1 MTKDLNELSKEI
13 YEANKA
19 KGFHEEKHSF
29 EHMACLII
37 SELMEAV
44 EADRKGRFH
53 YSKSY
58 TNKKERPK
66 KEQWANVIGYE
77 DSYMVSNYGRVRSK
91 NMRVWGGRTFYEKKG
106 RILKPGLGGTGYY
119 TVSLSGKTH
128 KVAVLVANAFI
139 DNKNGLDVVNHID
152 GDKTND
158 CVSNLEWVS
167 YSQNS
172 QHAYNSGLHKPSKI
186 WKIPYSDRCEIAF
199 KKKLGI
205 NYTTIFKNN
214 SYGVTKS
221 AIQRICM
228 EYEKYT
234 DSVEMELADT
244 VIRLLDTAGALG
256 INIDHSFVERHAA
269 SAKSK
274 DVKGRLLTENIYFA
288 CGAIL
293 ESDNKPSVS
302 INNTLVCLIILCET
316 LNIDLWKHV
325 ELKLKYNSLRPY
337 KHGKEY

>member
-44 EADRKGRFH
+44 EADRKGRQADLVRFKRNIA
-53 YSKSY
+53 SLGEAGFEAQFKLFI
-58 TNKKERPK
+58 K
-66 KEQWANVIGYE
+66 
-77 DSYMVSNYGRVRSK
+77 DS
-91 NMRVWGGRTFYEKKG
+91 
-106 RILKPGLGGTGYY
+106 I
-119 TVSLSGKTH
+119 
-128 KVAVLVANAFI
+128 
-139 DNKNGLDVVNHID
+139 
-152 GDKTND
+152 
-158 CVSNLEWVS
+158 
-167 YSQNS
+167 
-172 QHAYNSGLHKPSKI
+172 
-186 WKIPYSDRCEIAF
+186 SD
-199 KKKLGI
+199 
-205 NYTTIFKNN
+205 
-214 SYGVTKS
+214 
-221 AIQRICM
+221 
-228 EYEKYT
+228 
-234 DSVEMELADT
+234 ELADA

-256 INIDHSFVERHAA
+256 INIDHSFVERHVA

>member
-1 MTKDLNELSKEI
+1 MKDLNKLSKEI

-44 EADRKGRFH
+44 EADRKNLKADVLEFEMCMCGVL
-53 YSKSY
+53 
-58 TNKKERPK
+58 E
-66 KEQWANVIGYE
+66 E
-77 DSYMVSNYGRVRSK
+77 DY
-91 NMRVWGGRTFYEKKG
+91 
-106 RILKPGLGGTGYY
+106 
-119 TVSLSGKTH
+119 
-128 KVAVLVANAFI
+128 
-139 DNKNGLDVVNHID
+139 
-152 GDKTND
+152 
-158 CVSNLEWVS
+158 
-167 YSQNS
+167 
-172 QHAYNSGLHKPSKI
+172 
-186 WKIPYSDRCEIAF
+186 DRWF
-199 KKKLGI
+199 KKQFEWCVKD
-205 NYTTIFKNN
+205 T
-214 SYGVTKS
+214 V
-221 AIQRICM
+221 A
-228 EYEKYT
+228 
-234 DSVEMELADT
+234 DELADA

-256 INIDHSFVERHAA
+256 INIDHSFVERHVA

-288 CGAIL
+288 CGAIH

-337 KHGKEY
+337 KHGKAY

>member
-1 MTKDLNELSKEI
+1 MIIKDLNELSKQI

-29 EHMACLII
+29 EHMACLVI

-44 EADRKGRFH
+44 EADRKGRIADLDGF
-53 YSKSY
+53 
-58 TNKKERPK
+58 NKAMEH
-66 KEQWANVIGYE
+66 
-77 DSYMVSNYGRVRSK
+77 DSRYP
-91 NMRVWGGRTFYEKKG
+91 E
-106 RILKPGLGGTGYY
+106 
-119 TVSLSGKTH
+119 
-128 KVAVLVANAFI
+128 
-139 DNKNGLDVVNHID
+139 GLDESFEFNFKNHIKD
-152 GDKTND
+152 T
-158 CVSNLEWVS
+158 
-167 YSQNS
+167 
-172 QHAYNSGLHKPSKI
+172 
-186 WKIPYSDRCEIAF
+186 
-199 KKKLGI
+199 
-205 NYTTIFKNN
+205 
-214 SYGVTKS
+214 
-221 AIQRICM
+221 
-228 EYEKYT
+228 
-234 DSVEMELADT
+234 VEDELCDA

-256 INIDHSFVERHAA
+256 INIDHSFVERHVA

-337 KHGKEY
+337 KHGKAY